1 MLRLLFVVGAWLV
14 AWAFGV
20 SEIIALHQV
29 NTSVLL
35 YPNGTLDY
43 AKVKSQIR
51 HIQHRHCLAQQ
62 KHHSC
67 RWMFPS
73 LYKRHHSQE
82 AMEQSGLAGAPTI
95 QVYIGDQAL
104 MLMFDTTAMHTL
116 IEPARYVSGRSTSA
130 ENLGYRYFALS
141 PSGRVSE
148 AACWRDTMSIA
159 SLSVRSTFFQGQHH
173 ILDPS
178 STAADGVVSFSR
190 HHLLS
195 QNPAP
200 PIYEMHHALL
210 LDRSLFAFSLPHAA
224 RRLPTDGFLT
234 LGAIDR
240 TAFTGSLRYSPVEWQ
255 ARYQNL
261 WAVRGKLNGRER
273 VMIFDTSSPF
283 IVLPIQL
290 ARAVFNEQYVEPV
303 LSQGVLFGRYFCRR
317 DPSIRIRIGRA
328 SVLIHPISLQ
338 FGAEDNGLC
347 ALSVVGAEQEDITL
361 GRPFFEN
368 AYTVMD
374 LSGRVGLRKI

>member
-104 MLMFDTTAMHTL
+104 MLMFDT
-116 IEPARYVSGRSTSA
+116 
-130 ENLGYRYFALS
+130 
-141 PSGRVSE
+141 
-148 AACWRDTMSIA
+148 
-159 SLSVRSTFFQGQHH
+159 VRRPCTV
-173 ILDPS
+173 PM
-178 STAADGVVSFSR
+178 
-190 HHLLS
+190 LLS
-195 QNPAP
+195 GAFLN
-200 PIYEMHHALL
+200 LL
-210 LDRSLFAFSLPHAA
+210 V
-224 RRLPTDGFLT
+224 RLLMW
-234 LGAIDR
+234 L
-240 TAFTGSLRYSPVEWQ
+240 
-255 ARYQNL
+255 
-261 WAVRGKLNGRER
+261 
-273 VMIFDTSSPF
+273 SSDSNAHP
-283 IVLPIQL
+283 
-290 ARAVFNEQYVEPV
+290 Y
-303 LSQGVLFGRYFCRR
+303 
-317 DPSIRIRIGRA
+317 RA
-328 SVLIHPISLQ
+328 SKIR
-338 FGAEDNGLC
+338 FG
-347 ALSVVGAEQEDITL
+347 T
-361 GRPFFEN
+361 
-368 AYTVMD
+368 
-374 LSGRVGLRKI
+374 

>member
-14 AWAFGV
+14 ARALGV
-20 SEIIALHQV
+20 SEKIALHQV
-29 NTSVLL
+29 NTSALL

-67 RWMFPS
+67 RRMFPS
-73 LYKRHHSQE
+73 LYKRYHSQE

-95 QVYIGDQAL
+95 PVNIGNQAL

-116 IEPARYVSGRSTSA
+116 IEPARYISGRSPSA
-130 ENLGYRYFALS
+130 VYLGPRYFTLS
-141 PSGRVSE
+141 PSDRVSE
-148 AACWRDTMSIA
+148 AACWRDIMSIA
-159 SLSVRSTFFQGQHH
+159 RLSVQSTFFQGQHH

-200 PIYEMHHALL
+200 PIYEMHQDLL
-210 LDRSLFAFSLPHAA
+210 LDRPLFAFSLPHAA
-224 RRLPTDGFLT
+224 RRLLTDGVLT

-240 TAFTGSLRYSPVEWQ
+240 NAFTGSLRYSPVEWQ
-255 ARYQNL
+255 ARYQNF

-273 VMIFDTSSPF
+273 VMIFDTGSPF
-283 IVLPIQL
+283 IILPIQL
-290 ARAVFNEQYVEPV
+290 ARAVFEEQYVQSL

-317 DPSIRIRIGRA
+317 DPSIRIQIGRA
-328 SVLIHPISLQ
+328 SVPIHPISLQ
-338 FGAEDNGLC
+338 VGDEDNGWC
-347 ALSVVGAEQEDITL
+347 DLSVVGAEQEDITL

-374 LSGRVGLRKI
+374 LTGRVGLSKI